1 MRRCIVQ
8 LALVIVSVTAGSAP
22 AAEFCAATSA
32 MIREA
37 LVIAASNGESD
48 TIRIVIGAYAPTTGS
63 AAFSYTSDESHAIA
77 VEGGYTFGCG
87 LRVDNAG
94 LTVLGG
100 SGARPVLRFYSQG
113 SGAVTVRNL
122 TIEDGESAT
131 RGAGLSIGGPTGKF
145 FVGFTG
151 NATVERV
158 VLLGNRTAAE
168 AGALAIAT
176 RGGNV
181 TVRNN
186 LVAFNQCSAN
196 HCSLRIENLASE
208 PVNVLFGGNTVAL
221 NTCNLGAPSCDS
233 GGARFL
239 GLQDAVIY
247 DNLFAF
253 HAGEDLS
260 LETPEVEAELYYNNI
275 EVLVGNPDTEVGT
288 LDVDN
293 PQFVDAL
300 AEDFRLQ
307 PTSPVR
313 NMGNAPYPLPGV
325 DLDGHPRIVDS
336 APDLGAYEIQDVLFA
351 DGFDDS
357 L

>member
-1 MRRCIVQ
+1 MVQ
-8 LALVIVSVTAGSAP
+8 LALVVLFVTAGSAA
-22 AAEFCAATSA
+22 AAEFCAATST

-37 LVIAASNGESD
+37 LVVAASNGESD
-48 TIRIVIGAYAPTTGS
+48 TIRIVIGTYAPTTG
-63 AAFSYTSDESHAIA
+63 AIAFSYSSEEARAIA
-77 VEGGYTFGCG
+77 IEGGYTFGCG
-87 LRVDNAG
+87 LRVDNAS

-100 SGARPVLRFYSQG
+100 AGVRQVLRFHSQG
-113 SGAVTVRNL
+113 SGAVSVRNL
-122 TIEDGESAT
+122 TIEDGESAA
-131 RGAGLSIGGPTGKF
+131 RGAGLSIGGPNGPF

-151 NATVERV
+151 SATVERV
-158 VLLGNRTAAE
+158 VFLGNRSDAE

-186 LVAFNQCSAN
+186 LVAFNQCSGN

-208 PVNVLFGGNTVAL
+208 PINVLFGGNTVTL
-221 NTCNLGAPSCDS
+221 NTCTLGAPSCDS

-239 GLQDAVIY
+239 GLQDAVLY

-253 HAGEDLS
+253 HGGEDLS
-260 LETPEVEAELYYNNI
+260 LETPAVEAELYYNNI

-293 PQFVDAL
+293 PEFIDAL

-307 PTSPVR
+307 STSPVR

-325 DLDGHPRIVDS
+325 DLDGHPRIVES

-351 DGFDDS
+351 DGFDEGS
-357 L
+357 